1 MKKEH
6 IKSAILIFLIGMSVI
21 LSWNLYTYQP
31 DIALIDVSSRYV
43 SNELIGEERSLN
55 EIVRP
60 DQAVVYADDELALI
74 PRYHNDF
81 ETLIS
86 MMLQANY
93 DEDPVF
99 VTEPY
104 PLVTDR
110 GGIELVF
117 PTLIP
122 TEMLFSILAID
133 EEYQP
138 VVDDMD
144 RLFLYI
150 HEANDQVYMQYY
162 SSKERRVGS
171 LKTNISVG
179 EFERLFLL
187 DRSEYIAARSLEEY
201 RSQSSFMTEHLYV
214 TTEPIT
220 VEKLSYGFPDFN
232 RFI

>member
-117 PTLIP
+117 PTLIQLRCSFRFWQSTRSTSQWLMIWTVCFFIFTKP
-122 TEMLFSILAID
+122 MIRCIC
-133 EEYQP
+133 
-138 VVDDMD
+138 
-144 RLFLYI
+144 
-150 HEANDQVYMQYY
+150 
-162 SSKERRVGS
+162 
-171 LKTNISVG
+171 NI
-179 EFERLFLL
+179 
-187 DRSEYIAARSLEEY
+187 IQARS
-201 RSQSSFMTEHLYV
+201 
-214 TTEPIT
+214 
-220 VEKLSYGFPDFN
+220 VELA
-232 RFI
+232 R